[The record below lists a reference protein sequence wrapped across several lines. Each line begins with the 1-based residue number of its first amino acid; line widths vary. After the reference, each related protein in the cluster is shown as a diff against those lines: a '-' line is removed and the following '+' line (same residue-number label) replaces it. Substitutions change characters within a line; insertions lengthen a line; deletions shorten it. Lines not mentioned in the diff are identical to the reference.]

1 MYVVKIQTNLF
12 FARNDEQTTRT
23 LMEKKAGENINTHY
37 TSVGWLTL
45 QVVNIVQLRART
57 WETRNVR
64 HESEIYY
71 CAIENSNW
79 RGRELDTTALIHCF
93 NY

>member
-57 WETRNVR
+57 
-64 HESEIYY
+64 
-71 CAIENSNW
+71 
-79 RGRELDTTALIHCF
+79 
-93 NY
+93 